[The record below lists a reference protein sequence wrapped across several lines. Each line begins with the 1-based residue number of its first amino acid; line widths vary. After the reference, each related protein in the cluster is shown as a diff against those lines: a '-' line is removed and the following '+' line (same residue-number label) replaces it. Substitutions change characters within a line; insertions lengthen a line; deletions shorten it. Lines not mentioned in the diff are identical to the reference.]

1 MIGKCNI
8 GTYFAVIQQNSKNH
22 RTMKRYIA
30 GFALAVV
37 GGVAA
42 LSIDKLL
49 LRNYSDP
56 VAVTTNAP
64 VQFTSLQGGKLPDFT
79 PAAQQ
84 TIHAVVHVTTKF
96 TTTQTYFDPFQGMFG
111 GNGIQTIPQERQSS
125 GSGVII
131 SKDGYIVTNYHVIEE
146 AEEIQVTLNDKR
158 AYTAELIGAD
168 PNTDIAVLKIEESDL
183 PYVNWGNSDD
193 VLIGEW
199 VLAVGNPFNL
209 TSTVTAGIVSAKAR
223 NINIISGN
231 GSGPGAVES
240 FIQTDAA
247 VNPGNSGGALVNT
260 AGALIGINTAIASQS
275 GTFTGY
281 SFAVPS
287 NLAKK
292 IVNDLVE
299 FGTVQRGYLGVNI
312 QDVNAKLAKE
322 KGLDKV
328 EGVYVSGVLANGA
341 ADAADVETGD
351 VITAV
356 GKVKVNTV
364 AELQEQ
370 INRHRPGDKVT
381 ISYKR
386 NGNEVQE
393 IVTLKN
399 KNNTTDLIS
408 KDDELN
414 AAESAL
420 GAKFSDATD
429 DDMNRLGIK
438 NGVKV
443 EDVAAGKLQAAGI
456 KKGFIITGIDKQPVK
471 SSADLKK
478 ILDTKKGGILI
489 EGVYPNGMKAYYA
502 LAL

>member
-1 MIGKCNI
+1 
-8 GTYFAVIQQNSKNH
+8 
-22 RTMKRYIA
+22 
-30 GFALAVV
+30 
-37 GGVAA
+37 
-42 LSIDKLL
+42 
-49 LRNYSDP
+49 
-56 VAVTTNAP
+56 
-64 VQFTSLQGGKLPDFT
+64 
-79 PAAQQ
+79 
-84 TIHAVVHVTTKF
+84 
-96 TTTQTYFDPFQGMFG
+96 
-111 GNGIQTIPQERQSS
+111 
-125 GSGVII
+125 
-131 SKDGYIVTNYHVIEE
+131 
-146 AEEIQVTLNDKR
+146 
-158 AYTAELIGAD
+158 
-168 PNTDIAVLKIEESDL
+168 
-183 PYVNWGNSDD
+183 
-193 VLIGEW
+193 
-199 VLAVGNPFNL
+199 
-209 TSTVTAGIVSAKAR
+209 
-223 NINIISGN
+223 
-231 GSGPGAVES
+231 
-240 FIQTDAA
+240 
-247 VNPGNSGGALVNT
+247 
-260 AGALIGINTAIASQS
+260 
-275 GTFTGY
+275 
-281 SFAVPS
+281 VPS

-312 QDVNAKLAKE
+312 QDVNAKLAQE

-341 ADAADVETGD
+341 ADAADIATGD

-356 GKVKVNTV
+356 GKVKVNNV

-381 ISYKR
+381 ITYKR
-386 NGNEVQE
+386 DGNEVQE

-408 KDDELN
+408 KDDEVN

-420 GAKFSDATD
+420 GATFSDATD

-443 EDVAAGKLQAAGI
+443 DDVAAGKLQAAGI
-456 KKGFIITGIDKQPVK
+456 KKGFIITAIDKQPVK